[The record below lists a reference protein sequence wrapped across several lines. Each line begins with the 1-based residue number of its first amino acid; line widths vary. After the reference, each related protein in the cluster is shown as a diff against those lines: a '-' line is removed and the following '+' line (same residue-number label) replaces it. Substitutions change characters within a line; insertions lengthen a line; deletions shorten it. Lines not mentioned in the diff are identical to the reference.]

1 MVESVNHFDSI
12 IIGGGN
18 VGAAAA
24 VSLAQQSYQVAII
37 DKQPATAIAS
47 TDALTARVT
56 ALNLASIDFLEQCGV
71 WSQVLA
77 IRATPYVSMHV
88 WEQGGAAEISF
99 QAKETS
105 HNKLGVIVETAV
117 LQTALN
123 QSIQTHDSI
132 THYPNSVLQQCSSVG
147 EDMMLV
153 ECEDG
158 TRLTAPLVLGAD
170 GQQSQLRTC
179 MQIEFSQKDYHQRGV
194 VAIIESEYVHQDT
207 AWQCF
212 THQGPLALLP
222 ISEQHCSIVW
232 SVPEMR
238 CKELMDMPIADFNQ
252 QLTAAFEHKL
262 GRLTVTSERLS
273 FPLQGA
279 QSARY
284 IDHRMALLGDAAH
297 VVHPLAGLG
306 LNLGLADVR
315 CLTDLIAQS
324 DRPLGSARVLRQ
336 YELARKSDNAI
347 IQKALEGIDQLFRSD
362 QQLLRSARSMGVN
375 FTNKTAALKMF
386 FMQKALGVAV

>member
-1 MVESVNHFDSI
+1 
-12 IIGGGN
+12 
-18 VGAAAA
+18 
-24 VSLAQQSYQVAII
+24 
-37 DKQPATAIAS
+37 
-47 TDALTARVT
+47 
-56 ALNLASIDFLEQCGV
+56 
-71 WSQVLA
+71 
-77 IRATPYVSMHV
+77 
-88 WEQGGAAEISF
+88 
-99 QAKETS
+99 
-105 HNKLGVIVETAV
+105 
-117 LQTALN
+117 
-123 QSIQTHDSI
+123 
-132 THYPNSVLQQCSSVG
+132 
-147 EDMMLV
+147 
-153 ECEDG
+153 
-158 TRLTAPLVLGAD
+158 
-170 GQQSQLRTC
+170 

-252 QLTAAFEHKL
+252 HLTAAFEHKL

-336 YELARKSDNAI
+336 YELARKSENAI